1 MTGLGKLTAITQNT
15 YLDLGDEK
23 KGNEKKKS
31 ERYKG
36 SPFVYGHA
44 GALNSR
50 SSKQKSG
57 VKVRRGGSI
66 GGLCVKVGTY
76 TAG

>member
-1 MTGLGKLTAITQNT
+1 MTGLGKLTAIPQNT

-23 KGNEKKKS
+23 KGNEKKRAKDI
-31 ERYKG
+31 KG
-36 SPFVYGHA
+36 SHLY
-44 GALNSR
+44 LDMQER
-50 SSKQKSG
+50 STVQEAKSG
-57 VKVRRGGSI
+57 GKVRRGGSI